1 MFENIILREAIL
13 WRSCVERIRLSQAE
27 TMWVINPA
35 KLYWLENHTMQSTN
49 RQLDVWGSPMRPGV
63 HGAVELW
70 VCVIMLNVLNSQ
82 HTCRWKGGTWWQRV
96 SISTWSLRRLG
107 PSKVSYCYCYYSQST
122 LLPSSFYS
130 PFLFHLGGLSEV
142 TLLLHCIFYMSV
154 SFPDGPSWKT
164 NCLFVTAPIFC
175 LSYSSP
181 FSYLQVF
188 LFLWI
193 QLCLLAFTSKL
204 LLPLFVLFQSPFTI
218 LVIAFPPPFFSRYSE
233 LNFNFVIFL
242 LHSKFIFG
250 YFLLDSKVI
259 FGLFTHQSHICI
271 TVILWN
277 PWGRVPQGLHF
288 WMPCSIRWSFRRRL
302 RA

>member
-1 MFENIILREAIL
+1 MFENITLREAIL
-13 WRSCVERIRLSQAE
+13 WRSCVERIRLPRGE

-130 PFLFHLGGLSEV
+130 PFLFLLGGLSEV

-164 NCLFVTAPIFC
+164 NSFLC
-175 LSYSSP
+175 LSQLLFSVFLIHLLSLISKFFFSCGFNFASSP
-181 FSYLQVF
+181 LPLNFCF
-188 LFLWI
+188 LFLSS
-193 QLCLLAFTSKL
+193 FSL
-204 LLPLFVLFQSPFTI
+204 LLPF
-218 LVIAFPPPFFSRYSE
+218 
-233 LNFNFVIFL
+233 
-242 LHSKFIFG
+242 
-250 YFLLDSKVI
+250 
-259 FGLFTHQSHICI
+259 
-271 TVILWN
+271 
-277 PWGRVPQGLHF
+277 
-288 WMPCSIRWSFRRRL
+288 
-302 RA
+302 